1 MAVKWVT
8 QKDYA
13 KRRGVT
19 AQYINKL
26 VTQGKIRKGPG
37 GKIDPRQADAAIR
50 AYSRAG
56 KVIKPTRP
64 KKDKAEKAPKP
75 DSATRSL
82 TKFRAQNEEYK
93 AKTAELEFKKLNGE
107 LLPRSEVLL
116 AEQRKNE
123 NIRKKFRA
131 LPRTIAKLVADAST
145 PAHAEE
151 ILRQEIDRLL
161 DELAKD
167 PLGLAEQAA
176 AVEALQ
182 ASAEVAV
189 A

>member
-1 MAVKWVT
+1 MSVKWMS

-13 KRRGVT
+13 KKKRVT
-19 AQYINKL
+19 PQYINKL

-50 AYSRAG
+50 AYSRPG
-56 KVIKPTRP
+56 KVIKPAKPKTKADRP
-64 KKDKAEKAPKP
+64 PKP
-75 DSATRSL
+75 DSATKSL
-82 TKFRAQNEEYK
+82 TQWRAKNEQYR
-93 AKTAELEFKKLNGE
+93 AATAELEFKKLNGE
-107 LLPRSEVLL
+107 LLPRDQVLL

-131 LPRTIAKLVADAST
+131 LPRAIAKQVADATT
-145 PAHAEE
+145 PAQAEE
-151 ILRQEIDRLL
+151 LLRAEIDRLL

-167 PLGLAEQAA
+167 PLGVAEQV
-176 AVEALQ
+176 AVQ
-182 ASAEVAV
+182 ASAEEAV